1 MILIVYHEVNTFYT
15 IYISFIAF
23 LLQVCGRKSIDRLIL
38 SFTPLPMNSDTLVKT
53 IPTFLICL
61 TITFVTY
68 FFATK
73 DITIQ
78 QMPLEQYKTL
88 SVQGDGKIYAQPDI
102 LLYTITIT
110 HTSPTSVAANDSVK
124 KTLIA
129 VNEILKKNN
138 VDMTYVQTTAMSVY
152 PEYEYT
158 YPKNKLTGY
167 KASQILS
174 VKIKKIATD
183 NVDVWPRS
191 IDALLAVADVN
202 VSGISYDI
210 EDKKA
215 VYQEAR
221 AAAIAKAKQKA
232 QEMAD
237 GVGVNLT
244 RAISISENNSRDNP
258 MPYYGRAGAQTNVME
273 MDLKDASTST
283 TPNIISLGQ
292 LEFSSVINITY
303 GIE

>member
-1 MILIVYHEVNTFYT
+1 MILIVYYKVNTFYT

-23 LLQVCGRKSIDRLIL
+23 LLQVEPQKTIDRLIL
-38 SFTPLPMNSDTLVKT
+38 SFPSLPMNNDTLVKT

-61 TITFVTY
+61 TIIVVGY
-68 FFATK
+68 FFAGK

-78 QMPLEQYKTL
+78 QMPPEQFQTL
-88 SVQGDGKIYAQPDI
+88 TVQWDGKVYAQPDI
-102 LLYTITIT
+102 LLYTIEIT
-110 HTSPTSVAANDSVK
+110 HTALTSVAANDAVK
-124 KTLIA
+124 KTLVA
-129 VNEILKKNN
+129 VNEILQKNN
-138 VDMTYVQTTAMSVY
+138 VDMAYVQTTAMSVY
-152 PEYEYT
+152 PEYDYT
-158 YPKNKLTGY
+158 FGRGKLTGY
-167 KASQILS
+167 RASQTLS
-174 VKIKKIATD
+174 VKIKKVTTD

-191 IDALLAVADVN
+191 IDALLTVAGVN

-237 GVGVNLT
+237 GVGVDLT

-258 MPYYGRAGAQTNVME
+258 MPYYGRGAVQTNTME
-273 MDLKDASTST
+273 MDMSATAESKSGTIA
-283 TPNIISLGQ
+283 LGQ

>member
-1 MILIVYHEVNTFYT
+1 
-15 IYISFIAF
+15 
-23 LLQVCGRKSIDRLIL
+23 
-38 SFTPLPMNSDTLVKT
+38 
-53 IPTFLICL
+53 
-61 TITFVTY
+61 
-68 FFATK
+68 
-73 DITIQ
+73 
-78 QMPLEQYKTL
+78 
-88 SVQGDGKIYAQPDI
+88 
-102 LLYTITIT
+102 
-110 HTSPTSVAANDSVK
+110 
-124 KTLIA
+124 
-129 VNEILKKNN
+129 
-138 VDMTYVQTTAMSVY
+138 
-152 PEYEYT
+152 
-158 YPKNKLTGY
+158 
-167 KASQILS
+167 
-174 VKIKKIATD
+174 
-183 NVDVWPRS
+183 
-191 IDALLAVADVN
+191 LLAVADVN